1 MKHLVTFI
9 LNFRYLYKLIR
20 REVKRLTH
28 ERLLGKHINSYV
40 TKTKVVDRKASLE
53 ALQEYK
59 EHTKWT
65 I

>member
-1 MKHLVTFI
+1 MKDFITII
-9 LNFRYLYKLIR
+9 LNLRYLYKLIR

-28 ERLLGKHINSYV
+28 ERLLCKHINSYV
-40 TKTKVVDRKASLE
+40 TKTKVVGRKASQE
-53 ALQEYK
+53 ALHEYK